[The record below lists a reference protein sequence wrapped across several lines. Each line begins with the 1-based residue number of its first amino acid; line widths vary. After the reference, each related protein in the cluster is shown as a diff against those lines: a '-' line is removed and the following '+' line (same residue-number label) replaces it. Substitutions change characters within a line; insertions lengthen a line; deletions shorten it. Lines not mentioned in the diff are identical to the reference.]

1 MLTALG
7 FATIAAIL
15 ALLITSR
22 VTAIV
27 ALIGVPVLAAFIAG
41 YGPSEIGEMISA
53 GTGDIV
59 GVVAMFVFA
68 IIFFGVLRDA
78 GMFDPIV
85 RRILRFAGS
94 NPVTVAVATAL
105 LAMVCHLD
113 GSGATT
119 FLITISAL
127 LPLYDALGMSRLVLA
142 TITGLAAGTMNMV
155 PWGGPTA
162 RAASVV
168 NVDANALWVP
178 LLPAQLAGLAAVIG
192 AAVWLGWREKRRLT
206 GAVTTGDTAHG
217 LSRGDRLRASAVN
230 TSPTTSHGHAD
241 RSTAQVDV
249 LEDTETASVS
259 SDSELTRPKL
269 FWVNIALTMVT
280 VGVLISGIV
289 TPEMVFMIALII
301 ALVINYPGLKR
312 QNARIDAH
320 AQGAILMATT
330 LLAAG
335 VFLGIMEQTGMIQA
349 MATTLAGG
357 VPAQLA
363 PLLPLLVGVFAVPM
377 SFLFGPDP
385 YYFGVLPV
393 LIDVGAQF
401 GINPAD
407 LAQASIIGEETLGF
421 PLTPMTGS
429 FFLLVG
435 LSQVDIG
442 RHIRHLAPWAWGVSL
457 VALAMAL
464 ITGTVPLWVT

>member
-1 MLTALG
+1 MLTVLG
-7 FATIAAIL
+7 FVTIAAIL
-15 ALLITSR
+15 ALLISSR

-27 ALIGVPVLAAFIAG
+27 ALIGVPVVAAFVAG
-41 YGPSEIGEMISA
+41 YGPAEVGKMITAGIGDM
-53 GTGDIV
+53 V

-78 GMFDPIV
+78 GMFDPVV

-113 GSGATT
+113 GAGAST
-119 FLITISAL
+119 FLITIPAL

-142 TITGLAAGTMNMV
+142 TVAGLSAGTMNMV

-162 RAASVV
+162 RASSVV
-168 NVDANALWVP
+168 NIDANALWVP
-178 LLPAQLAGLAAVIG
+178 LLPAQIVGLTAVVGVAA
-192 AAVWLGWREKRRLT
+192 WLGWREKRRLA
-206 GAVTTGDTAHG
+206 GTAELAAG
-217 LSRGDRLRASAVN
+217 TRTLGRGDRLRASAVH
-230 TSPTTSHGHAD
+230 TDP
-241 RSTAQVDV
+241 STPGERAAGSRTQANAP
-249 LEDTETASVS
+249 EQPESASVS
-259 SDSELTRPKL
+259 TDPSLVRPRL
-269 FWVNIALTMVT
+269 FWVNVALTVAT
-280 VGVLISGIV
+280 VGVLISGV
-289 TPEMVFMIALII
+289 VSPEMVFMIALVL

-320 AQGAILMATT
+320 ARGAILMATT

-335 VFLGIMEQTGMIQA
+335 VFLGIMDATGMTKA
-349 MATTLAGG
+349 MAESIAGV

-393 LIDVGAQF
+393 LTGVGAQF
-401 GINPAD
+401 GVAPAD
-407 LAQASIIGEETLGF
+407 LAQASIIGEETVGF
-421 PLTPMTGS
+421 PLTPLTGS

-442 RHIRHLAPWAWGVSL
+442 RHIRHMAPWAWGVSL
-457 VALAMAL
+457 VALAVAV
-464 ITGTVPLWVT
+464 ITGVVPLWAT